1 MRSFITR
8 CKSTIVFI
16 VKENKNGEL
25 KGKKQKTN
33 SHSIWL
39 VKVIEQLKKKK
50 KSLMSRRIVTLFFV
64 LFGHKEWASADL
76 ETFDCVIMA
85 EIYHFLTSLFCSQNT
100 AGRIYGKYKNIGIYF
115 AFSKW
120 KGMQT
125 NKQKKPP
132 TKPSCQNNAPCV
144 TRGGEGGT
152 STIPPCDQTS
162 YHFLEVIQ

>member
-25 KGKKQKTN
+25 KWKKTKNKQPFHLTCEG
-33 SHSIWL
+33 HWT
-39 VKVIEQLKKKK
+39 VKKK

-115 AFSKW
+115 AFSRW
-120 KGMQT
+120 KGIQT